1 MKSWKDLVSPWPSMP
16 KKTRKGLSEFFQERS
31 FDLWGKRLNQEKTYT
46 FAVWFLKAVKDT
58 KRNKAF
64 FFSKKQDYLD
74 SLISDSCFEDSNGF
88 DPIPE
93 PLPVLEHAP
102 VLIQS
107 LSPF

>member
-64 FFSKKQDYLD
+64 FFFKKA
-74 SLISDSCFEDSNGF
+74 G
-88 DPIPE
+88 
-93 PLPVLEHAP
+93 LP
-102 VLIQS
+102 
-107 LSPF
+107 